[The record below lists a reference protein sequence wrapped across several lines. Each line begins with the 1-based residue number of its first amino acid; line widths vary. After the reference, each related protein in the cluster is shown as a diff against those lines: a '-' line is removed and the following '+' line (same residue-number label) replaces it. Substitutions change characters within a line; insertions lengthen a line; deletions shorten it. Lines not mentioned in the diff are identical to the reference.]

1 MLGFVL
7 KCYIQVLR
15 WVSNKKVD
23 IIFLVDSFLSVGC
36 CDFEYEIKFV
46 WKLLVDFM
54 VDLNYMR
61 VCVII
66 FFFKGCVLKQ
76 IDYVGQLLED
86 KNKCMLLEEDVF
98 NIQYVGG
105 GMFIFGVFLEVKVRI
120 LNRWWFDYRDLL
132 LMF

>member
-1 MLGFVL
+1 M
-7 KCYIQVLR
+7 LR

-66 FFFKGCVLKQ
+66 FFFKGCVLK
-76 IDYVGQLLED
+76 
-86 KNKCMLLEEDVF
+86 
-98 NIQYVGG
+98 
-105 GMFIFGVFLEVKVRI
+105 
-120 LNRWWFDYRDLL
+120 
-132 LMF
+132 